1 MKENNVVC
9 EKSYAFALRV
19 VKLYQYLTKEY
30 QQYEL
35 AKQILKSGT
44 SIGANI
50 EEAMGGQS
58 TKDFI
63 SKLSIAYKE
72 ARETHYWIRLLRDSS
87 YLEEKLAL
95 SLLQD
100 CEELLK
106 IIGSILKTTKRKSIK
121 NYLLFVVVALGI

>member
-44 SIGANI
+44 SIGANV